1 MPELKVI
8 YCNVPEIVERTGH
21 RKYHDDVALDTVID
35 YCLNPDKTPHGFVGA
50 YGVNQHQAA
59 FEMELLAEAFGK
71 NRGLRLRH
79 FILSFSP
86 QEAQVLG
93 EHVYETLDE
102 VARVVAGYYASDYQI
117 IYAVH
122 ENTENPHI
130 HFVMNTVSYINGKK
144 YGGKKRD
151 YYQFLNYVHTY
162 LYRRFRFRLIAVS
175 DNG

>member
-8 YCNVPEIVERTGH
+8 YYNVPEIVERTGH
-21 RKYHDDVALDTVID
+21 RKYHDDAALDTVID
-35 YCLNPDKTPHGFVGA
+35 YCLKPAKTPHGFIGA
-50 YGVNQHQAA
+50 YGVNLHQAA
-59 FEMELLAEAFGK
+59 FEMELLAEVFGK

-86 QEAQVLG
+86 TEAQSLG
-93 EHVYETLDE
+93 ERVYETLDE
-102 VARVVAGYYASDYQI
+102 VARVVAGYYARNYQI

-122 ENTENPHI
+122 ENSENPHI
-130 HFVMNTVSYINGKK
+130 HFVMNTVSYTNGRK

-151 YYQFLNYVHTY
+151 YYQFLDYIRTY
-162 LYRRFRFRLIAVS
+162 LHRRFRFRLIAVP